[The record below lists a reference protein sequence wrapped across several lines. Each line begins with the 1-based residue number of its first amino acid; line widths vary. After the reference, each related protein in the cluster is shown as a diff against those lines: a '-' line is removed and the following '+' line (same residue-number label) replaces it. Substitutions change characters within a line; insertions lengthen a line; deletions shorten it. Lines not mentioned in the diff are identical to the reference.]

1 MSTTETSLAL
11 SQLVIGAY
19 TPPMG
24 GGVGVS
30 VLTVDPASPG
40 GTRTSEAI
48 AVDSPSYLLR
58 HPGLPFVYAI
68 SEEGPTTVTTLVVD
82 AIGGLLKLASVT
94 GTGSGACHLCFD
106 PSGRFVLVAN
116 YGSGSVSCFGI
127 DSSGT
132 LGAETDL
139 FQLTGGGPDSERQ
152 EGPHAHQVV
161 VDGDEILVP
170 DLGTDR
176 VVRLRV
182 DGSGRLTEAAPPV
195 QLAPGSGPRHLVIV
209 EDHLVVACELSAT
222 LWLGRREGS
231 SWVETDA
238 IDASTSRTAER
249 IYPSAFVAD
258 GRTLFVANRGA
269 GTIGVFTVD
278 PETSTLTRETEI
290 DCGGP
295 WPRDLV
301 VTPSHL
307 WVANQT
313 SDRVVAIARDDLDAV
328 RIDLDLTIPSPA
340 CLIVVDEEGEA
351 VA

>member
-1 MSTTETSLAL
+1 M

-24 GGVGVS
+24 DGAGVT
-30 VLTVDPASPG
+30 VLTADPATAGAMRAGEPVALS
-40 GTRTSEAI
+40 
-48 AVDSPSYLLR
+48 SPSYLLR
-58 HPGLPFVYAI
+58 HPGLPFVYAT

-82 AIGGLLKLASVT
+82 AAGGLLNLASVT

-132 LGAETDL
+132 LGPETDL

-182 DGSGRLTEAAPPV
+182 DAAGRLSEAAQPV
-195 QLAPGSGPRHLVIV
+195 QLPPGSGPRHLVV
-209 EDHLVVACELSAT
+209 LEDHLVVACELNAT
-222 LWLGRREGS
+222 LWLARREGS
-231 SWVETDA
+231 TWVETDVV
-238 IDASTSRTAER
+238 DASRSRTAER

-258 GRTLFVANRGA
+258 GRTVFVANRGA
-269 GTIGVFTVD
+269 GTIGVFSVD
-278 PETSTLTRETEI
+278 PETSTVSRQTEI

-301 VTPSHL
+301 VTPTHL

-313 SDRVVAIARDDLDAV
+313 SHRVVAIARADLDAV
-328 RIDLDLTIPSPA
+328 RIDLDLETSSPA
-340 CLIVVDEEGEA
+340 CLIVLD
-351 VA
+351 

>member
-1 MSTTETSLAL
+1 M

-24 GGVGVS
+24 EGTGVS
-30 VLTVDPASPG
+30 VLTLDPASAG
-40 GTRTSEAI
+40 GMRTSEPVAL
-48 AVDSPSYLLR
+48 DSPSYLLR
-58 HPGLPFVYAI
+58 HPGLPFVYAT

-82 AIGGLLKLASVT
+82 AAGGLLKLSTAT
-94 GTGSGACHLCFD
+94 GSGSGACHLCFD

-116 YGSGSVSCFGI
+116 YGSGSVSCFEI

-176 VVRLRV
+176 VFRLRV
-182 DGSGRLTEAAPPV
+182 DGSGRLSESAQPV
-195 QLAPGSGPRHLVIV
+195 QLPPGAGPRHLVVI

-222 LWLGRREGS
+222 LWLGRREGGA
-231 SWVETDA
+231 WVETDS
-238 IDASTSRTAER
+238 IDASTSRTADR

-258 GRTLFVANRGA
+258 GRVVFVANRGA
-269 GTIGVFTVD
+269 GTIGVFTLD
-278 PETSTLTRETEI
+278 PQTSTLARQTEI

-301 VTPSHL
+301 VTSSHL

-313 SDRVVAIARDDLDAV
+313 SHRVVAIARADLEAA
-328 RIDLDLTIPSPA
+328 RIDLDLAISSPA
-340 CLIVVDEEGEA
+340 CLVVVGEEA
-351 VA
+351 RR